1 MGVEEIKCPVCGY
14 SAMYVSVGNKGK
26 IKTDSVAMSRVC
38 ENFGSGDQGLQCKHF
53 EEELLRPRSG
63 R

>member
-53 EEELLRPRSG
+53 EE
-63 R
+63 